1 MQNRMQAVGASERE
15 EEVLCTCFSIT
26 RGDLQRVIAG
36 EPDIN
41 FEVLLARTNAGRR
54 CTACMMD
61 LEHFFS
67 TNAGAPA
74 VLRGTARASR
84 AAVGVD
90 DRLSLKQRLYKLIDG
105 MSPMAPFRLV
115 NPCPV
120 LAGPGLEQSVAV
132 TNDSL
137 LYEGET
143 VGPPLKL
150 GLAVRDSHGAIRHRG
165 RHRIAAGQQLLF
177 NVSRFLEGPD
187 STPVGSVPAIGSV
200 EISRVFEA
208 VGSRGTTRPQIAI
221 DAPGGTCAVHSQG
234 PTLSNRLNWFTCFHR
249 PGEERGFVSV
259 VNVDPRPLRGRI
271 AYPFGIEGLAPI
283 EHEIVVPAHGAWL
296 HEIGM
301 PVVAAACLG
310 DRPLELNLL
319 FDGRHKAHF
328 LCATPDLDR
337 FSIDHL

>member
-1 MQNRMQAVGASERE
+1 MDDRLQAVGGAGRA

-26 RGDLQRVIAG
+26 RGDLRRVIAE
-36 EPDIN
+36 EPDID
-41 FEVLLARTNAGRR
+41 FEDLLARTRAGSK

-67 TNAGAPA
+67 TSAGAPA
-74 VLRGTARASR
+74 VLRGDARGTR
-84 AAVGVD
+84 AAVGAD
-90 DRLSLKQRLYKLIDG
+90 DRPTLKQRLYKLIDG
-105 MSPMAPFRLV
+105 VSPLAPFRLV

-120 LAGPGLEQSVAV
+120 LAWPGLEQSVAV

-137 LYEGET
+137 LYEGEAA
-143 VGPPLKL
+143 GPALAL
-150 GLAVRDSHGAIRHRG
+150 GLVVRDSDGAVRHRG
-165 RHRIAAGQQLLF
+165 RHRIATGEQLLF
-177 NVSRFLEGPD
+177 NVSRFLEAPD
-187 STPVGSVPAIGSV
+187 PTPAGSVPAIGNV

-208 VGSRGTTRPQIAI
+208 PGSRGTTRPQIAI
-221 DAPGGTCAVHSQG
+221 DAAGGSCAVHSQG

-249 PGEERGFVSV
+249 PGEERGFISI

-271 AYPFGIEGLAPI
+271 AYPFGIEGVEPVAHRI
-283 EHEIVVPAHGAWL
+283 EVPAHGARL
-296 HEIGM
+296 HEIGL
-301 PVVAAACLG
+301 PAAAAARLG
-310 DRPLELNLL
+310 DRPLDLNLL